1 MAQLSSA
8 QAGGLFLRP
17 HAPAAAPA
25 AAPGSLALAGGPLR
39 FASCEMIRRA
49 APGEIV
55 RQILPLSE
63 LTVGLDKQEAAVAES
78 LLDSLSAPRA
88 PFAGVPMDR
97 PRIMAVIN
105 VTPDSFS
112 DGGDRLD
119 PGRAIE
125 DGLAMVAAGADLLD
139 VGGESTRPGAEP
151 VPLEEELRRVVP
163 VVRRLADH
171 GAVVSID
178 TRRAPVMAEAL
189 DAGAALVNDVTA
201 LAGDPESLPLV
212 ARAGV
217 AAILMRMQGEPG
229 TMQSDPRY
237 DDAALDIFEFLEAR
251 LAACEAHGIPR
262 GRLAIDPGIG
272 FGKTLDHNIELL
284 DQLALYH
291 GLGCPLVLGVS
302 RKSFIGRLSGGRLSG
317 GPAPKGRMP
326 GSLAAAL
333 AGVERGAQIVR
344 VHDVAETAQAL
355 EVWRAINLPEAKPD
369 PKKE

>member
-1 MAQLSSA
+1 MTL
-8 QAGGLFLRP
+8 
-17 HAPAAAPA
+17 
-25 AAPGSLALAGGPLR
+25 
-39 FASCEMIRRA
+39 
-49 APGEIV
+49 
-55 RQILPLSE
+55 
-63 LTVGLDKQEAAVAES
+63 
-78 LLDSLSAPRA
+78 
-88 PFAGVPMDR
+88 DR
-97 PRIMAVIN
+97 PRVMAVIN

-119 PGRAIE
+119 SGRAIE
-125 DGLAMVAAGADLLD
+125 DGLAMIAAGADLLD

-163 VVRRLADH
+163 VVRGLASQ
-171 GAVVSID
+171 GAVVSVD

-217 AAILMRMQGEPG
+217 PAVLMHMQGEPG
-229 TMQSDPRY
+229 TMQTDPRY
-237 DDAALDIFEFLEAR
+237 DDAALDIFEFLDAR

-262 GRLAIDPGIG
+262 ERLAIDPGIG

-302 RKSFIGRLSGGRLSG
+302 RKSFIGRLSGG
-317 GPAPKGRMP
+317 PAPKERMP

-333 AGVERGAQIVR
+333 AGVDRGAQIVR
-344 VHDVAETAQAL
+344 VHDVAETVQAL
-355 EVWRAINLPEAKPD
+355 EVWRAITLPELEPRPGAAAV
-369 PKKE
+369 